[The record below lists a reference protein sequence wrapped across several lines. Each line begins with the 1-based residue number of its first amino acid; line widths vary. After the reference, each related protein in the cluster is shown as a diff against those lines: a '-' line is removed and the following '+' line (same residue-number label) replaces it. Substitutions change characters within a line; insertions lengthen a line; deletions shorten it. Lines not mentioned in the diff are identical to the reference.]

1 QQHGEFTRAQREAL
15 VVGSDVA
22 AVALVGQHPNSPIAL
37 GDVLGRFHAAVRRGV
52 VDDQHVDVNTF
63 LGQDA
68 ADATFEVTAVVV
80 AGDDDA
86 DAGAGRPGRQTCSTF
101 R

>member
-1 QQHGEFTRAQREAL
+1 
-15 VVGSDVA
+15 VA
-22 AVALVGQHPNSPIAL
+22 AVAFVGQHPNTPIAL
-37 GDVLGRFHAAVRRGV
+37 GDLLGGFHAAVRRGV
-52 VDDQHVDVNTF
+52 VDDQHVDVHPL

-68 ADATFEVTAVVV
+68 PHAAFEVTTVVV

-86 DAGAGRPGRQTCSTF
+86 HAGAGRPGGQTCSTF